1 MAIVQLLKDLL
12 GIAKAVNNFE
22 LNQKLVELQ
31 QELMQLQD
39 ENRTLKDRVRE
50 MEDQR
55 KKGEEVVCANDAY
68 WQEKGAG
75 WDGPFC
81 TGCFDSKGQLVRL
94 TKLEE
99 AFRAIA
105 THHCPVCRQPCSPKE
120 PSKQA

>member
-50 MEDQR
+50 LEDQR
-55 KKGEEVVCANDAY
+55 KKGEEVLWANDAY
-68 WQEKGAG
+68 WQQKGAD

-81 TGCFDSKGQLVRL
+81 TGCFDTDGRLVRL
-94 TKLEE
+94 TKLEQ
-99 AFRAIA
+99 AFHGIA
-105 THHCPVCRQPCSPKE
+105 THHCPACRQACS
-120 PSKQA
+120 SKKPE